1 MQLDDVSRDR
11 QTEPE
16 AGAFRGA
23 VALTQTLE
31 HMRQKRRVD
40 PLTFV
45 AHGDADLAIR
55 ALQPQIDLFP
65 GRRELDRVGKNVA
78 DDLLQTCRV
87 GGDDIICGFNFGC

>member
-1 MQLDDVSRDR
+1 VLRRLWRLCVRSEHWQRHDERRAFADAGAFRGDVPLMQLDDVSRDR

-45 AHGDADLAIR
+45 AHGDAD
-55 ALQPQIDLFP
+55 
-65 GRRELDRVGKNVA
+65 
-78 DDLLQTCRV
+78 
-87 GGDDIICGFNFGC
+87 FGI